1 MKDLPDKALDQ
12 IAAYFQ
18 ALSEPTRLKILNLLR
33 EQERSVGELA
43 QLSGYSAAN
52 VSRHL
57 SYLAQQGMVERES
70 RGVSVFYRVSDPSI
84 YALCDLVCG
93 NIAPPVRTSLQRP
106 RRVHTYLKA
115 TPRPSLAAT
124 VQSVFDDYDLGRRV
138 GGLTSTK
145 SVLLSLG

>member
-43 QLSGYSAAN
+43 QLSSYSAAN

-57 SYLAQQGMVERES
+57 SYLAQHGLVERES

-93 NIAPPVRTSLQRP
+93 NIA
-106 RRVHTYLKA
+106 RRYEQA
-115 TPRPSLAAT
+115 SSDRA
-124 VQSVFDDYDLGRRV
+124 VFSPD
-138 GGLTSTK
+138 
-145 SVLLSLG
+145 

>member
-57 SYLAQQGMVERES
+57 SYLAQHGIVQRES
-70 RGVSVFYRVSDPSI
+70 VRQHR
-84 YALCDLVCG
+84 
-93 NIAPPVRTSLQRP
+93 PPIRTSLQRP
-106 RRVHTYLKA
+106 RRVRAHLKA
-115 TPRPSLAAT
+115 TPRPHLVTVWSFFSAAWLQHGSKVLPKAARAQSQIAIMAAHKAPTIAEGPRRLA
-124 VQSVFDDYDLGRRV
+124 
-138 GGLTSTK
+138 
-145 SVLLSLG
+145 